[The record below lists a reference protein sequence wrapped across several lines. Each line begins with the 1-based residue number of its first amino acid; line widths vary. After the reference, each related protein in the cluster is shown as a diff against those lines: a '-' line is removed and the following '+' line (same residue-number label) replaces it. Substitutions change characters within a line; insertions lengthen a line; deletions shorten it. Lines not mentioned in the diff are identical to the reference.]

1 MLNLEKLFENWFDD
15 PDITKTRLTNF
26 ARQHLLAVEAD
37 NASGDYD
44 DIITATEP
52 LLTTVENCLT
62 DRTTKAG
69 IEKGRVQAKDLFRAQ
84 LPEKVRKL
92 YSAVVVAYGDP
103 SPDLTMCFPSGRQV
117 FNRRGSTDEN
127 LGNNLEQLKNALTER
142 SATVGATHVT
152 TITNLCTQW
161 TALYTQRWEADASTD
176 MSAAGQLA
184 AVYALKEQ
192 LYKNVHTVAV
202 FNLGNMEA
210 CGRLCPQH
218 LLFPAGTASVPDA
231 AQVTSL
237 EGGVGQWSGT
247 AEAVGATLMRW
258 FTRPAGSSDD
268 FVEAGTSEPAEEF
281 TMTGVTAGAHEVKVQ
296 GENSAGVGSQSE
308 VSVIGVS

>member
-1 MLNLEKLFENWFDD
+1 MIDLKKLFENWFADEK
-15 PDITKTRLTNF
+15 ITKTRLTNF

-37 NASGDYD
+37 NAGGDYD
-44 DIITATEP
+44 DIIAATEP

-69 IEKGRVQAKDLFRAQ
+69 IEKGRVQAKDLFRDTLA
-84 LPEKVRKL
+84 EKLRKL
-92 YSAVVVAYGDP
+92 HAAVAVVYGDP
-103 SPDLTMCFPSGRQV
+103 SPDLTMCFPSGRKV
-117 FNRRGSTDEN
+117 FGDCKDED

-142 SATVGATHVT
+142 SAAVGATHVT

-176 MSAAGQLA
+176 LSAAGQLA
-184 AVYALKEQ
+184 AVNALKEQ

-218 LLFPAGTASVPDA
+218 LLFPAGTASVPEG

-237 EGGVGQWSGT
+237 TGGAGEWTGT

-281 TMTGVTAGAHEVKVQ
+281 TLTGVAGGSHEVKVQ
-296 GENSAGVGSQSE
+296 GENSAGVGPQSE
-308 VSVIGVS
+308 VSVVGVS